1 MNEAIKKVEELFFRK
16 FSQGIRSGDV
26 PLVFILAS
34 PRTGSTL
41 IYQLL
46 INFFSFF
53 YFSNFVN
60 DLFSETPVVGA
71 ALDLS
76 VYQSRSV
83 SYKSA
88 YGKTPGPHGP
98 SEASFVFRNWFG
110 GDHPSQTRSC
120 KVNAGKKQ
128 HFVLTMKSIHKM
140 TGLPILAKNA
150 WNCFRI
156 QELTRLFPRIHFLW
170 VRRDIRAS
178 AISDL
183 EARYRR
189 GGPYVWNS
197 ATTAN
202 YQEIQKKP
210 YWEQVVEQQYEYN
223 RSIAIDLD
231 RFCRAQYLELWY
243 EDVCDY
249 PERELERL
257 DQYFSFHSLPMEL
270 RRKRILKLTRS
281 EGPNDL
287 GQDYNKIAN
296 YVECHHERL
305 NKYLYKE

>member
-1 MNEAIKKVEELFFRK
+1 MTEALEKAEELLFKRL
-16 FSQGIRSGDV
+16 SRGISSGEL
-26 PLVFILAS
+26 PLAFILAS

-46 INFFSFF
+46 INFFDFF

-60 DLFSETPVVGA
+60 DWFPQAPVVGA

-76 VYQSRSV
+76 ICRHRTVR
-83 SYKSA
+83 YKSA
-88 YGKTPGPHGP
+88 YGKTRGLHGP
-98 SEASFVFRNWFG
+98 SEASLVFGNWFG
-110 GDHPSQTRSC
+110 GDHPSETRSC
-120 KVNAGKKQ
+120 KVKAGKRE

-156 QELTRLFPRIHFLW
+156 QELTRLFQNIHFIW

-189 GGPYVWNS
+189 GGPLVWNS

-202 YQEIQKKP
+202 YLEIQKKP
-210 YWEQVVEQQYEYN
+210 FWEQVVEQQYEFN
-223 RSIAIDLD
+223 KTICRDLKSFSKG
-231 RFCRAQYLELWY
+231 RYIELWY
-243 EDVCDY
+243 EDMCNHTG
-249 PERELERL
+249 RELERL
-257 DQYFSFHSLPMEL
+257 NQYFCNASFPANL
-270 RRKRILKLTRS
+270 RKKLVPALEFSR
-281 EGPNDL
+281 GPS
-287 GQDYNKIAN
+287 GIEQDYEKIVL
-296 YVECHHERL
+296 YVKGNSDRFEG
-305 NKYLYKE
+305 YLYG